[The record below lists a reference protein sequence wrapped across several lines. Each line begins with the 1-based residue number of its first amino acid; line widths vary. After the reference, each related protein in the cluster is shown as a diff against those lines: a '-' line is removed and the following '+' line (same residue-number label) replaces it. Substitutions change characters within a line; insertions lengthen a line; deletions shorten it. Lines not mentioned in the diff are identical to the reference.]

1 MNEPTPHRILMTAD
15 TLGGVWTYALEM
27 ARALAPHGVAIA
39 LATMGN
45 PLTDAQR
52 AELAACPNVE
62 LFESRFQLEWMDDP
76 WADVDRAGDWLLE
89 IAARFEPDLVHLN
102 GYAHGALEWGVPV
115 LIAAHSCV
123 LSWWDAVKG
132 EEAPA
137 RYDEYQCRVAA
148 GLAAAKAVVAPT
160 AAMME
165 ALRTHYCA
173 VPRRRVIFN
182 ARSAGEFPGRTRKQ
196 PRVITAGR
204 LWDEAKNVATLDAA
218 APQVGWP
225 IHVAGDRTSPDGARA
240 PLRHV
245 HGLGRLT
252 PGEMAAQL
260 AASAVYALPA
270 RYEPFGLSALE
281 AGLCGCALV
290 LGDIPSL
297 REVWGEAAVF
307 VPPNDAPALAHAL
320 NGLIGDPA
328 RLRNY
333 GRLARRRALRYSPRK
348 MGDRYLAA
356 YRACLGRQEEAV
368 A

>member
-1 MNEPTPHRILMTAD
+1 MSERIPRRILMTAD

-27 ARALAPHGVAIA
+27 ARALAPHGVEIA
-39 LATMGN
+39 LATMGS
-45 PLTDAQR
+45 PLTAQQR

-62 LFESRFQLEWMDDP
+62 LFESRYQLEWMDDP
-76 WADVDRAGDWLLE
+76 WADVDRAGDWLLD

-102 GYAHGALEWGVPV
+102 GYAHGDLDWGAPV

-123 LSWWDAVKG
+123 LSWWKDVKG
-132 EEAPA
+132 KEAPA

-148 GLAAAKAVVAPT
+148 GLAAAEAVVAPT

-165 ALRTHYCA
+165 ALRTHYRA
-173 VPRRRVIFN
+173 VPRKRVILN
-182 ARSAGEFPGRTRKQ
+182 ARNASEFSARTKKQ

-204 LWDEAKNVATLDAA
+204 LWDEAKNVAALDAA
-218 APQVGWP
+218 APHVGWP
-225 IHVAGDRTSPDGARA
+225 IYVAGDRTSPDGACA

-252 PGEMAAQL
+252 PPEMAAQL
-260 AASAVYALPA
+260 ASSAIYALPA

-281 AGLCGCALV
+281 AGICGCALV

-297 REVWGEAAVF
+297 REVWGEAALF
-307 VPPNDAPALAHAL
+307 VAPDDAPALAYTLNAL
-320 NGLIGDPA
+320 IDDPP
-328 RLRNY
+328 RLREL
-333 GRLARRRALRYSPRK
+333 GRRARKRALRYSPRK
-348 MGDRYLAA
+348 MAAGYLAA
-356 YRACLGRQEEAV
+356 YRACLGRQEEAL

>member
-1 MNEPTPHRILMTAD
+1 MSEPTPRRILMTAD

-27 ARALAPHGVAIA
+27 AHALAPHGVEIA

-52 AELAACPNVE
+52 AELAACANVE

-76 WADVDRAGDWLLE
+76 WADVDRASDWLLE
-89 IAARFEPDLVHLN
+89 VAASFEPDLVHLN
-102 GYAHGALEWGVPV
+102 GYAHSALPWSAPV

-123 LSWWDAVKG
+123 LSWWNAVKG
-132 EEAPA
+132 GEAPA

-148 GLAAAKAVVAPT
+148 GLAAAKVVVAPT
-160 AAMME
+160 SSMME

-173 VPRRRVIFN
+173 LPRRRVVFN
-182 ARSAGEFPGRTRKQ
+182 SRTSGGFPHRTRKQ

-204 LWDEAKNVATLDAA
+204 LWDEAKNVATLDAV
-218 APQVGWP
+218 APSVGWP

-240 PLRHV
+240 PLRNV
-245 HGLGRLT
+245 CGLGKLT
-252 PGEMAAQL
+252 PPEMAAQL
-260 AASAVYALPA
+260 AASAIYALPA

-297 REVWGEAAVF
+297 REVWGDAALF
-307 VPPNDAPALAHAL
+307 VAPDDAPALAQTL
-320 NGLIGDPA
+320 NGLIDDPTH
-328 RLRNY
+328 LRDF
-333 GRLARRRALRYSPRK
+333 GRRARKRALQYSPQK
-348 MGDRYLAA
+348 MGDGYLAV
-356 YRACLGRQEEAV
+356 YRACLGQQEEAV